1 MVADLCNSRVA
12 VFCNSRVAVLCNDS
26 IADFFNGCSFLQLQ
40 KMVIADMNFFAKVSH
55 TICKG
60 VDSLWSNR
68 TL

>member
-26 IADFFNGCSFLQLQ
+26 IADFCNGCSFLQLQ
-40 KMVIADMNFFAKVSH
+40 KMAIADMNFSTKALH
-55 TICKG
+55 TIIKG